1 MSIISIQSQVM
12 YGHVGNSI
20 AVFPQQYAGF
30 EVVSVPTVL
39 LSNHPAY
46 PSVYGA
52 VMAPELVANLLRGIE
67 ERGTVEAAQIIVTGY
82 IGSPEIAALAADFVR
97 RAKLRNPYLVYLC
110 DPVMGDIK
118 PGYYVPPEVRG
129 AITELLMPLAD
140 IISPNRFEFDA
151 LTQSAHTRRED
162 IVVAARALGKDLVLI
177 TGSPNDDE
185 TLDTF
190 AVTADSAWH
199 VTSPRLV
206 TKASGTGDLLSSLF
220 VAARLKGKSIPLALA
235 DAVSGIH
242 AILEVT
248 VAADAQELDIIRH
261 AQLLYPAAPRF
272 TAKAI

>member
-12 YGHVGNSI
+12 YGHVGNSV
-20 AVFPQQYAGF
+20 AVFPLQFAGF

-67 ERGTVEAAQIIVTGY
+67 ERGTVDASRMIVTGY
-82 IGSPEIAALAADFVR
+82 IGSAEIATLAADFVR
-97 RAKLRNPYLVYLC
+97 RAKVRNPDLVYLC

-118 PGYYVPPEVRG
+118 PGYYVPPEVRA
-129 AITELLMPLAD
+129 AITEQLVPLAD

-151 LTQSAHTRRED
+151 LTQTAHTDAGD
-162 IVVAARALGKDLVLI
+162 IVVEARALGKQLVLL
-177 TGSPNDDE
+177 TGSPAAGNRLE
-185 TLDTF
+185 TY
-190 AVTADSAWH
+190 AVTPDAAWR
-199 VTSPRLV
+199 VISPRLV
-206 TKASGTGDLLSSLF
+206 TKASGTGDLLSALF
-220 VAARLKGKSIPLALA
+220 VAARLKGKSIPQALG

-261 AQLLYPAAPRF
+261 AHLLYPATPSFLAE
-272 TAKAI
+272 AV